1 MINNFFSDTFLLVVP
16 TFRWFLFYKWN
27 WLMIEKEYYRFD
39 ELEKRFDLSF
49 SDLQY
54 LVENSKIDLAF
65 HIEQNQFVMGGWL
78 KGKGFI
84 GYATIFYRGLVK
96 VSHSEQQ
103 SLLSKNK
110 VNCKTFS
117 LINKENIINHN
128 LDYPFETQTPHS
140 FLFDWRPKVIS
151 DIEWDYIPAKL
162 FPKEREHSIRSIRNM
177 FYKSFDTLEKKAPE
191 QADKESD
198 FMAKIPKVEF
208 YSDGINFTLNDICI
222 LHSDLVKVDVIKQV
236 KAIQVHQETEPQLVE
251 VNSEPPTKT
260 RKDDFH
266 ELVEIIVKHKPDS
279 TAKEYWRLLESES
292 EEMEG
297 FRELDKYSLLI
308 EVTGNHIKWQDRSG
322 KPRKDISFNAFS
334 NRLSKVR
341 KEIFVNNDN

>member
-1 MINNFFSDTFLLVVP
+1 LGFY
-16 TFRWFLFYKWN
+16 FYKWN

-78 KGKGFI
+78 KKKGFI
-84 GYATIFYRGLVK
+84 GYSTIFYKGLVK
-96 VSHSEQQ
+96 VNHSEQLT
-103 SLLSKNK
+103 LLAKNK
-110 VNCKTFS
+110 VISKTFS
-117 LINKENIINHN
+117 LLNKKNIINHD
-128 LDYPFETQTPHS
+128 LEYPFETQPPHS
-140 FLFDWRPKVIS
+140 FLFDWRPKVIT
-151 DIEWDYIPAKL
+151 DIEWDFVPAKL
-162 FPKEREHSIRSIRNM
+162 FPKEREHSIRSLRNTFM
-177 FYKSFDTLEKKAPE
+177 STLDTLKVEVPK

-198 FMAKIPKVEF
+198 FMAKIPQVEF
-208 YSDGINFTLNDICI
+208 YAEGIKFTLNDICI
-222 LHSDLVKVDVIKQV
+222 LHNDLVKLEVIKQV
-236 KAIQVHQETEPQLVE
+236 KEIKTHQENDIQLVKI
-251 VNSEPPTKT
+251 NSDSPKIP

-266 ELVEIIVKHKPDS
+266 ELFVNIVTHKPEY

-297 FRELDKYSLLI
+297 FRALDNYNLLI
-308 EVTGNHIKWQDRSG
+308 EITGNYIKWQDRSG
-322 KPRKDISFNAFS
+322 KPRKDISFTAFS

-341 KEIFVNNDN
+341 KEVFVNNEN